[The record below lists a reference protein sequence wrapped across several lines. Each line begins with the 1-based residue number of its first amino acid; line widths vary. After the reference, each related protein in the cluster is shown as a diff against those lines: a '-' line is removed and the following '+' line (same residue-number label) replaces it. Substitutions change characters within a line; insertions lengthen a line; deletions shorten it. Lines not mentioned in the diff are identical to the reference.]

1 MNEVREIREAQ
12 ELGDPD
18 FEFEVPKNTMQY
30 PAMEQSGEDR
40 WEVDVPAR
48 LLDALPVDLDYNKG
62 VTMQFRNIPGSTVWK
77 LRLFLR

>member
-1 MNEVREIREAQ
+1 MNEVRELRREK
-12 ELGDPD
+12 EKGEPD
-18 FEFEVPKNTMQY
+18 FEFEVPKNTLKC
-30 PAMEQSGEDR
+30 PVTEQTNDDR

-48 LLDALPVDLDYNKG
+48 LLDALPVDLDYDKG